1 MMSKS
6 ESLFPVMILTVAAFV
21 FNASEFAPI
30 GILSSIAADLS
41 RTESEIGFLISVY
54 AWVVMIMS
62 LPLMVVFSRMEYKRL
77 MIGVLALFTA
87 SHALSGFASG
97 YGMLMVSRVGVACSH
112 AIFWSIAT
120 PLAVKVAP
128 RGKKS
133 TAMALIVAGSSVAQ
147 ILGMPLCRV
156 VGLAMGWRYTFLL
169 LGAIA
174 AVALAM
180 LCLFFPQVKNDSDF
194 SIRHLPRI
202 FRNKR
207 LLMIYITIIAFVLGH
222 FTVYSYIEPY
232 LLNEA
237 AMDAHIVTGVLIMF
251 GIAGIAASFLFSA
264 FYPERRRL
272 LVYASSF
279 FLPFVI
285 CMLQFVK
292 VSLWGTVIT
301 CIVWGTAM
309 TLINMILQARLMKV
323 ERRATTI
330 AMSLYSGLYNLG
342 IGGGAAIGGYICDKS
357 GIGAICTFG
366 AVIALAGSAMF
377 ISQYRK

>member
-1 MMSKS
+1 MSKS
-6 ESLFPVMILTVAAFV
+6 GSLLPVIILTVAAFV

-41 RTESEIGFLISVY
+41 RSESEIGFLISVY

-62 LPLMVVFSRMEYKRL
+62 LPLMVLLSRLEYKRL

-112 AIFWSIAT
+112 AVFWSIAT
-120 PLAVKVAP
+120 PLAVKAAP

-133 TAMALIVAGSSVAQ
+133 TAMSLIVAGSSIAQ

-156 VGLAMGWRYTFLL
+156 VGLSLGWRYTFLL

-174 AVALAM
+174 AVVLIM
-180 LCLFFPQVKNDSDF
+180 LCFLFPQVDNDSDF

-202 FRNKR
+202 FRNRR
-207 LLMIYITIIAFVLGH
+207 LLTIYITIIAFVLGH

-237 AMDAHIVTGVLIMF
+237 AMDEHIVTGVLIMF
-251 GIAGIAASFLFSA
+251 GIAGIAASSLFSA
-264 FYPERRRL
+264 FYPGKRRL
-272 LVYASSF
+272 LVYVSSF

-285 CMLQFVK
+285 CLLQFVK
-292 VSLWGTVIT
+292 VSLLGTVVT
-301 CIVWGTAM
+301 CVVWGTAM

-342 IGGGAAIGGYICDKS
+342 IGGGAAIGGYICNQS
-357 GIGAICTFG
+357 GIGAICNFG
-366 AVIALAGSAMF
+366 ALIALAGSVLF
-377 ISQYRK
+377 TVQYRK